1 VTFILLFIVG
11 SALLAWFSRRSL
23 LKPRTHGFYRF
34 FAWECMLALVLINFP
49 MWTVDPF
56 SPRQIA
62 SWALLFTGI
71 PLVIHAVQL
80 LKRIGQPS
88 EQRPDHE
95 LLGFEKTQSL
105 VTEGAFRYIRHPMY
119 TALLTLAWGAYL
131 KDPSP
136 AATTLVAGATV
147 FLLLTAL
154 RDEAECLRH
163 FGEPYRAYMRG
174 TKRFVPFV
182 F

>member
-1 VTFILLFIVG
+1 MFLLPFIAGTAV
-11 SALLAWFSRRSL
+11 LAWFSRRSL

-34 FAWECMLALVLINFP
+34 FAWECMLALVLVNFP
-49 MWTVDPF
+49 MWTVDPS

-62 SWALLFTGI
+62 SWVLLATGI

-80 LKRIGQPS
+80 LQRIGKPG
-88 EQRPDHE
+88 EARGEDE

-105 VTEGAFRYIRHPMY
+105 VTVGVFRYIRHPMY
-119 TALLTLAWGAYL
+119 AALLTLTWGAFL
-131 KDPSP
+131 KDIS
-136 AATTLVAGATV
+136 AASIALVAGATL

-154 RDEAECLRH
+154 QDEAECLRY
-163 FGEPYRAYMRG
+163 FGEPYRNYMRG